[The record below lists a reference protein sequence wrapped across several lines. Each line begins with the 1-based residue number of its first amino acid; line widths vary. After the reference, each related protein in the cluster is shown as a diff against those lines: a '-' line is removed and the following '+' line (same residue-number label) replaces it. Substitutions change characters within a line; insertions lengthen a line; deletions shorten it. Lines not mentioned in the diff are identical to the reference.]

1 MNDLLK
7 LLLQR
12 SRSERLIRSGNALST
27 EFLDCQFWTTEMA
40 DVLLKLA
47 ANKQIRT
54 LEKEKGRDH
63 VQDQTYSSPKL
74 VKKTRQTD
82 NEIAIQHVA
91 VEQER
96 SARTM
101 SNSMHWERWQL
112 VLLCYCNY
120 NAALEEDSYTVA
132 RTDLRLANITD
143 TKKKEKKKV
152 AAVRIELCGLLLKPS
167 FYTHHQEQLCCKQ
180 ASKQ

>member
-1 MNDLLK
+1 MQFRISFVFCVFSPLTK
-7 LLLQR
+7 
-12 SRSERLIRSGNALST
+12 SGNTLST

-47 ANKQIRT
+47 AKKQIRT
-54 LEKEKGRDH
+54 FEKAKGGDH